1 MPVAAIADVQ
11 SRVVEIENRIAALRG
26 GNMGQSENFANVL
39 GAALRDSNGS
49 ASSRVN
55 SNNPIAAALG
65 GLRGGA
71 TGQQVVDIAKQW
83 MGTPYVWGGN
93 TPGKGLD
100 CSGLVQQAFR
110 KVGIELPRVAAD
122 QARAGTK
129 VESLAQAKPGDLV
142 AFGSPVDHIGIY
154 VGDNKMLVAP
164 RKGDV
169 VKIQEVYKTP
179 TAIRR
184 IVPDTPPAAA
194 MSAAN
199 ATGFTNSVS
208 NLMMSASGRSNA
220 TGAISANLQSRY
232 NDLFVQAGAKYN
244 ISPNLLAAVAKTE
257 SNFNPTARS
266 GAGAQGLMQIMPATA
281 RGLGVNALDPVQAV
295 DGAAK
300 MLSGLITK
308 FGSVE
313 LALAGYNA
321 GPGAVQKY
329 GGIPPYRETQ
339 NYVKKITGLLRG

>member
-1 MPVAAIADVQ
+1 MPVAAVTDVQ
-11 SRVVEIENRIAALRG
+11 SRVAEIENRIAALTDKPTG
-26 GNMGQSENFANVL
+26 DSFANVL
-39 GAALRDSNGS
+39 GSALKQSGS
-49 ASSRVN
+49 TASSVLG
-55 SNNPIAAALG
+55 SSQALGSFQALG
-65 GLRGGA
+65 GSNK
-71 TGQQVVDIAKQW
+71 GQQAVDIAKQW

-110 KVGIELPRVAAD
+110 KVGIELPRVASD

-129 VESLAQAKPGDLV
+129 VDSLAQAKPGDLV

-154 VGDNKMLVAP
+154 VGDNKMIVAP
-164 RKGDV
+164 KKGDV
-169 VKIQEVYKTP
+169 VKIQEIYKTP

-184 IVPDTPPAAA
+184 VAPEAGTA
-194 MSAAN
+194 SAFASSLSSL
-199 ATGFTNSVS
+199 GSVA
-208 NLMMSASGRSNA
+208 SASSARS
-220 TGAISANLQSRY
+220 GAIAGNLHSQF
-232 NDLFVQAGAKYN
+232 DQLFVQAGAKYN

-257 SNFNPTARS
+257 SNFNPSAKS

-281 RGLGVNALDPVQAV
+281 RGLGVNAMDPSQAV

-300 MLSGLITK
+300 MLSGLISK
-308 FGSVE
+308 FGSVD

-339 NYVKKITGLLRG
+339 NYVSKINGLMKGNR